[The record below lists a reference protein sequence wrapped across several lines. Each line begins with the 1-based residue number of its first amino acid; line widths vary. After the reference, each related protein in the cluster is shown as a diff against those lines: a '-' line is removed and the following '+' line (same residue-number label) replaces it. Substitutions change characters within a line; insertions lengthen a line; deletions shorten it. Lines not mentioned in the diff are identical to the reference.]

1 MQVQKSVSMNFIK
14 SSEIFK
20 KEDIV
25 KVCLA
30 LERDNGKLKENWN
43 TLWTRGWL
51 SNKMFHH
58 GNQMCHHSN
67 QDVAGK
73 LEGNQTRSPYTYL
86 YIVSLKSV
94 ILLSKL

>member
-30 LERDNGKLKENWN
+30 LERDNGKLKEN
-43 TLWTRGWL
+43 
-51 SNKMFHH
+51 
-58 GNQMCHHSN
+58 
-67 QDVAGK
+67 
-73 LEGNQTRSPYTYL
+73 
-86 YIVSLKSV
+86 
-94 ILLSKL
+94 